1 MIIRGFIIR
10 YWMGYLIMK
19 YDLGMGLSFYL
30 KKVMKND
37 DVFI

>member
-19 YDLGMGLSFYL
+19 YDLEMGLSFYL